1 MLISPLR
8 KEEMERKSSKVVLL
22 VAWSTGSSLLTK
34 LNNMSILLPISWIK
48 MLKELLDFYMCFQV
62 LGLPTDIKH

>member
-1 MLISPLR
+1 MLISPQK
-8 KEEMERKSSKVVLL
+8 KEETERRSNKIVVL

-48 MLKELLDFYMCFQV
+48 MLKELLDFYMCCQV
-62 LGLPTDIKH
+62 LGLHTVIRH

>member
-22 VAWSTGSSLLTK
+22 VVWSIGSSLLIK
-34 LNNMSILLPISWIK
+34 LNNMSILSPISWIK
-48 MLKELLDFYMCFQV
+48 MLKELLDFYMCSQV
-62 LGLPTDIKH
+62 LGLHIVIKH

>member
-22 VAWSTGSSLLTK
+22 VVWSIGSSLLIK
-34 LNNMSILLPISWIK
+34 LNNMSILSPISWIK
-48 MLKELLDFYMCFQV
+48 MLKELLDFYMCSQV
-62 LGLPTDIKH
+62 LGLPTVIRH